1 MKRILLTGFD
11 PFGGEKINPATK
23 VVKKFNK
30 KEINGFKIETL
41 EIPTVYKKSIKKT
54 IKKIEQINPEI
65 VISIGQAGGRFDI
78 SIERVAINIDDYRIE
93 DNEGNQPVDK
103 PINPKGENAYFS
115 NLPVKNI
122 VKKIQEKDIPAIVSN
137 SAGTFVCNHVMYGVL
152 DYIYKNNLDIKAGFI
167 HIPYLPSQVVDKKK
181 KPSMSL
187 DTVKRGLEL
196 AIKATI
202 ENN

>member
-1 MKRILLTGFD
+1 MKKILLTGFD

-23 VVKKFNK
+23 VANKFDE

-41 EIPTVYKKSIKKT
+41 EIPTVYKKSINK
-54 IKKIEQINPEI
+54 IKKKIDEIDPEI

-78 SIERVAINIDDYRIE
+78 SIERVAINIDDYRIK

-103 PINPKGENAYFS
+103 PINPEGKNAYFS
-115 NLPVKNI
+115 NLPIKNI
-122 VKKIQEKDIPAIVSN
+122 VEKINKKGIPAIVSN

-152 DYIYKNNLDIKAGFI
+152 DYIYQKKLDIKAGFI
-167 HIPYLPSQVVDKKK
+167 HIPFLPSQVVNKEQKA
-181 KPSMSL
+181 SMSL
-187 DTVKRGLEL
+187 NTAEKGLEL

-202 ENN
+202 ENS